1 MKTRELADA
10 PDPGLAAEA
19 LIQEARR
26 RQRKRLRAIGLGVV
40 VAMAAAVG
48 GFASSRA
55 GSQPEPTSPAGD
67 SRNPPAPGQ
76 VPGGIAQTLVLWP
89 VFSGPLPAFGPGCGG
104 PEAYVDDL
112 RTGRMSLRSIPCI
125 AGGDFARTLLP
136 VGRWVVY
143 LTGSGVSALPGNL
156 EGHRRVLGNGTF
168 APSASPGQVWLET
181 AGAPPASDRGG
192 SSRAVVQSVSVGDGK
207 RGPVIVLPEGTN
219 LVEGT
224 DAGLLLESRHGDV
237 ELFELWT
244 PGAEPRQ
251 LAHLS
256 ESGAWFAAD
265 PRVAAYA
272 SGCRYHTAT
281 PGSRPT
287 FSYFPAFSYQACMTL
302 RTVNLVTGM
311 RLSFPAPPGTLG
323 WVPHTF
329 AAVNAISPGDTIIA
343 AQAAS
348 PPGRNGSG
356 RLFVLS
362 LTGSQKRPAVVPLSA
377 APVNADTAWAADGSW
392 LFYEGPGGRL
402 LALRVATG
410 TVKSF
415 KAPCCDYAA
424 EYGGMFT
431 IPNPS

>member
-1 MKTRELADA
+1 MKAPELVAA

-26 RQRKRLRAIGLGVV
+26 RQRKRRRAIGLAVV
-40 VAMAAAVG
+40 VAMAAAAG
-48 GFASSRA
+48 AFASSRP
-55 GSQPEPTSPAGD
+55 GSQLEPKSPAGG
-67 SRNPPAPGQ
+67 SRNSPAPGQ
-76 VPGGIAQTLVLWP
+76 VPGGIAATLVMWP
-89 VFSGPLPAFGPGCGG
+89 VFSGPMPAFGPGCSG

-112 RTGRMSLRSIPCI
+112 STGRMSLRSIPCI
-125 AGGDFARTLLP
+125 AGGDYARTLLS

-143 LTGSGVSALPGNL
+143 LTGSGVSAIPGNL
-156 EGHRRVLGNGTF
+156 EGHQRVLGNGTF

-181 AGAPPASDRGG
+181 AGGG

-207 RGPVIVLPEGTN
+207 RGPVIVLPAGTY

-224 DAGLLLESRHGDV
+224 DAGLLLESQQGDV
-237 ELFELWT
+237 ELWA

-256 ESGAWFAAD
+256 NSGAWFAAD
-265 PRVAAYA
+265 PRLAAYA
-272 SGCRYHTAT
+272 SGCRDQTAT
-281 PGSRPT
+281 PGSRPS
-287 FSYFPAFSYQACMTL
+287 FSYFPTFSYQACGTL
-302 RTVNLVTGM
+302 RTVNLVTGK

-329 AAVNAISPGDTIIA
+329 AAVNAISPGNTIIA

-348 PPGRNGSG
+348 RPARNGSG
-356 RLFVLS
+356 RFFLLS
-362 LTGSQKRPAVVPLSA
+362 LPGSQRRPTVVPLSA
-377 APVNADTAWAADGSW
+377 APVNADTAWAAGGSW
-392 LFYEGPGGRL
+392 LFYQGPGGRL
-402 LALRVATG
+402 RALQVATG
-410 TVKSF
+410 TVRSF

-431 IPNPS
+431 VPSPP